1 MTIDKKIKKT
11 IEYNQKLQ
19 KNLENGVSLWLLI
32 PIAIFFLGFILIKV
46 KLFIFLFIIFSIIF
60 MADAFLRNSYTK
72 TLSKKVE
79 SNIKELKKEV
89 GIEELSKDVFN
100 SLSYEYKTKIANLKS
115 GNFKEE
121 EFEDYIDFINV
132 INEEKNSKVEETK
145 EVVANQVNDLE
156 KEILNFKEKISN
168 ALFSIF
174 KKKEEPQKQSKDK
187 KKKNFFVKKI

>member
-19 KNLENGVSLWLLI
+19 KNLENAVSLWLLM
-32 PIAIFFLGFILIKV
+32 PIAVFFLGFILLKI
-46 KLFIFLFIIFSIIF
+46 KLFIFLFIILAIVFC
-60 MADAFLRNSYTK
+60 ADAFLRNSYTK

-79 SNIKELKKEV
+79 SNIRELKEDI
-89 GIEELSKDVFN
+89 GIDELSKDIFN
-100 SLSYEYKTKIANLKS
+100 SLNYEYKTKIANLKS

-132 INEEKNSKVEETK
+132 INEEKNSEVEEAK
-145 EVVANQVNDLE
+145 ELVTEKVTDLE

-174 KKKEEPQKQSKDK
+174 KKKEDPQKQNKNK